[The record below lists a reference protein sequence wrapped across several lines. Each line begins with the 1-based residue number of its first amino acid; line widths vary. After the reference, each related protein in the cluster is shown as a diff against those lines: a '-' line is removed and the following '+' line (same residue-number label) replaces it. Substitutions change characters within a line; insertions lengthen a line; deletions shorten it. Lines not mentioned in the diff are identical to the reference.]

1 MPPITSFVEFDRI
14 PVIGMLLELDGTV
27 IAANQAMCHL
37 LAKPAKE
44 IIGQK
49 LDAFTRK
56 GSAVQS
62 QNQQSALVDELE
74 LDGPN
79 GVCTLEVVMSIIQA
93 DGRDILQ
100 LFGIEVTARKLA
112 EQAAKARAVLEQQ
125 SSARQRNE
133 ALGIVAGG
141 IAHDFN
147 NLLVGVL
154 AEASA
159 VREDATLPPH
169 TLEAMRRIENGA
181 RKMSQLTRSML
192 AYAGRGRVVNARLD
206 PDALLRETHDPL
218 RKLARERRFTLAP
231 SAGTCVI
238 DADPNL
244 LLQMLNNLVQN
255 ASDARGTR
263 IDVTTCIVMRQNS
276 PWWQLEVSDD
286 GEGIQAEA
294 LSHIFEPFYTTRSDQ
309 TGLGLSAVQGIVRRL
324 GGEIEVDS
332 RPKQGARFRV
342 RLPVL
347 EGVEAPARRS
357 ITQEVAPIAKLAGL
371 RVLIADDEPSVR
383 NTVRRLLERRGA
395 HVEVAVD
402 GSDAEHKLDG
412 SFGLIILDVSMPGR
426 TGYDVLGTARR
437 RYPMTP
443 VLLMSGYT
451 EHTRGAGGEEPDGF
465 LEKPFTARALDA
477 LIDQIMRMNEVARSG
492 GNAG

>member
-27 IAANQAMCHL
+27 VAANQAMCHL
-37 LAKPAKE
+37 LAKPAE
-44 IIGQK
+44 AIVGQK

-56 GSAVQS
+56 GSAVHT

-79 GVCTLEVVMSIIQA
+79 GMCTIEVVMSIIQA
-93 DGRDILQ
+93 EGRDILQ

-112 EQAAKARAVLEQQ
+112 EQAARARAESEQQ
-125 SSARQRNE
+125 TSARQRND

-159 VREDATLPPH
+159 AREDASLSPQMV
-169 TLEAMRRIENGA
+169 EALRRIESGA

-192 AYAGRGRVVNARLD
+192 AYAGRGRVVNARID
-206 PDALLRETHDPL
+206 PDELLREMHEPL
-218 RKLARERRFTLAP
+218 RRLAHERRFTVSP
-231 SAGTCVI
+231 SAGGCAI
-238 DADPNL
+238 DADANL
-244 LLQMLNNLVQN
+244 LKQMLGNLVQN
-255 ASDARGTR
+255 AVDAKGTR
-263 IDVTTCIVMRQNS
+263 IEVSSCIVMRQNAA
-276 PWWQLEVSDD
+276 WWQLEVADD
-286 GEGIQAEA
+286 GEGIEPGA
-294 LSHIFEPFYTTRSDQ
+294 LAHIFEPFYTTRAEQ

-324 GGEIEVDS
+324 GGDIEVDS
-332 RPKQGARFRV
+332 RPHQGARFRV

-347 EGVEAPARRS
+347 AGVEAPARKS
-357 ITQEVAPIAKLAGL
+357 TTQHDIPVAKLAGL

-383 NTVRRLLERRGA
+383 TTVRRLLERRGA
-395 HVEVAVD
+395 NVELAVD
-402 GSDAEHKLDG
+402 GADAEQKLDAT
-412 SFGLIILDVSMPGR
+412 FGLVVTDVSMPGR
-426 TGYDVLGTARR
+426 TGYDLLATVRR
-437 RYPMTP
+437 LHPHLP
-443 VLLMSGYT
+443 VILMSGFT
-451 EHTRGAGGEEPDGF
+451 EHARTGAEEPDGF

-477 LIDQIMRMNEVARSG
+477 LIDEVMRTRRP
-492 GNAG
+492 